1 MSWRKRVGH
10 GSLDAQKARVRGGQR
25 KWIASPEGRERR
37 TQFHVCQHS
46 RMTMVNRDVLPT
58 LS

>member
-1 MSWRKRVGH
+1 MEEEGRTWVIRCSEGK
-10 GSLDAQKARVRGGQR
+10 VRGGQR